1 MINSAIVK
9 LSKLTVACPIYR
21 GIPGR
26 LPNEFL
32 KRNEYGVRGGIEPA
46 FMSTTTDRKVAMDYA
61 AGSKAGIVFCIQQ
74 GMVDRGADISWL
86 SQYPHEQEILFAPL
100 TGLEVQGTS
109 VERSVVVVD
118 LSVSINLTALTI
130 EQVGGATSA
139 SSDDALHA
147 LMHNGLTPPFL
158 WCLIS
163 ARCSANARSCCRTCC
178 PGCKPS
184 SARTSSARASKHP
197 KT

>member
-1 MINSAIVK
+1 MINSAVVK

-26 LPNEFL
+26 LPKEFL
-32 KRNEYGVRGGIEPA
+32 RKNQYGVRGGIEPA
-46 FMSTTTDRKVAMDYA
+46 FMSTTTDRKVAMAYA
-61 AGSKAGIVFCIQQ
+61 ARNDAGIVFCIQQ

-118 LSVSINLTALTI
+118 LKVSINLTALTI

-139 SSDDALHA
+139 
-147 LMHNGLTPPFL
+147 T
-158 WCLIS
+158 
-163 ARCSANARSCCRTCC
+163 
-178 PGCKPS
+178 
-184 SARTSSARASKHP
+184 SARTAMMFSMMLK
-197 KT
+197 